1 MNYVIP
7 FLNRNRNSRNQY
19 TFVFL
24 QSYLYLAL
32 SILKSEIL
40 MSIQLDGGWWRGNCR
55 GRRGVFPSNYVQ
67 EIPKQAQAAAAPIQQ
82 RALPSL
88 PQGSHEVLTY

>member
-1 MNYVIP
+1 M
-7 FLNRNRNSRNQY
+7 
-19 TFVFL
+19 FL
-24 QSYLYLAL
+24 QSYLAP

-67 EIPKQAQAAAAPIQQ
+67 EIPKQAQAVAAPIQQ
-82 RALPSL
+82 SRRLPSL
-88 PQGSHEVLTY
+88 PQGSHEVLTRVSAILAYQSPYR